1 MKQLTDTQ
9 LIQLLSVI
17 LGITF
22 ALFGIMIY
30 YFRNEVQH
38 LVEFLN
44 QSFKREQ
51 ENVTKW
57 YEKCKEA
64 NDDNI
69 RLIKEKKFYFDL
81 YEKLFKLHF
90 EVCSKFEK
98 LKEHNKK
105 YSTICRK
112 LYNENYNLKYD
123 NKHLEEKCKN
133 SSLEIEELKLKNQG
147 LESLF
152 ADMKNKANEFELKIT
167 ELESKKLKER
177 KKDEKKSNGY

>member
-1 MKQLTDTQ
+1 MKQLTDSQ
-9 LIQLLSVI
+9 LINLLSVG
-17 LGITF
+17 LGLIF
-22 ALFGIMIY
+22 ALSGVMIY

-38 LVEFLN
+38 LIECLN

-51 ENVTKW
+51 ETLNEW
-57 YEKCKEA
+57 YEKLKDS
-64 NDDNI
+64 NDDNL
-69 RLIKEKKFYFDL
+69 RLIKEKQSYINL

-112 LYNENYNLKYD
+112 LYDENYNLKFE

-133 SSLEIEELKLKNQG
+133 RSLEIEELKLQVENLNKN
-147 LESLF
+147 
-152 ADMKNKANEFELKIT
+152 
-167 ELESKKLKER
+167 KLKER
-177 KKDEKKSNGY
+177 KKK